1 MIALDRLTKVYGAG
15 ERVLDDISLQVD
27 RGEIAAIVGP
37 SGAGKSTLAKCI
49 NLLERPTSGEVVV
62 DGVNLTALGGEKL
75 RAARRA
81 IGTIFQNAVLL
92 RRKTVAENI
101 SVPLEYF
108 GVTRADSDKRVA
120 ELLGLVGLSGKA
132 NFYPSQLSG
141 GQQQRVGIARALA
154 LRPSVLLADEA
165 TSGLDPE
172 TTKSILSLL
181 EGLRDELELTIVLI
195 THEMDVVRDAADTV
209 WRLDQG
215 HIAESGKLADI
226 LGNPSSPLGQQL
238 LPQRPA
244 ALPPTGARSW
254 QVEYAQSDVP
264 LNWIVVASQELNT
277 DIGLLGA
284 SLETVHGKLV
294 GRVLVS
300 ISDQLSET
308 RVLTALERCGL
319 SGRPLASGNSPYD
332 LRRVHEHSLV

>member
-108 GVTRADSDKRVA
+108 GVSR
-120 ELLGLVGLSGKA
+120 
-132 NFYPSQLSG
+132 
-141 GQQQRVGIARALA
+141 
-154 LRPSVLLADEA
+154 
-165 TSGLDPE
+165 
-172 TTKSILSLL
+172 
-181 EGLRDELELTIVLI
+181 
-195 THEMDVVRDAADTV
+195 
-209 WRLDQG
+209 
-215 HIAESGKLADI
+215 
-226 LGNPSSPLGQQL
+226 
-238 LPQRPA
+238 
-244 ALPPTGARSW
+244 
-254 QVEYAQSDVP
+254 
-264 LNWIVVASQELNT
+264 
-277 DIGLLGA
+277 
-284 SLETVHGKLV
+284 
-294 GRVLVS
+294 
-300 ISDQLSET
+300 
-308 RVLTALERCGL
+308 
-319 SGRPLASGNSPYD
+319 
-332 LRRVHEHSLV
+332 